1 MVQKLTTSYIKNRKH
16 LLSHGDR
23 KLRTIA
29 LKMIDA
35 ALEASNPYQATKE
48 LVRLDGNLLHVG
60 PYIYDLVKWR
70 NIYVIGTGKATF
82 PIARALEE
90 VLGDRIT
97 QGLVVLKKGQTG
109 RLHRIKT
116 IEASHPIPDAN
127 GLRGALKMLQLA
139 SSVQEGDIVFACI
152 TGGSSALLPLPV
164 DSVTLAE
171 KKKVN
176 RLLLSSGASI
186 FEINA
191 VRKHLSKIKG
201 GRLAQA
207 VFPAELINLTVSD
220 VIGDPLDYI
229 TDPTVPDTSTF
240 EDALRT
246 LRKYDLLNRV
256 PSSVR
261 KYLYTAG
268 PKHETPKDFGPMSY
282 HNFVLAN
289 NDSACE
295 AAATTARSL
304 GLRPMLLSTLFDG
317 ESREL
322 GRSFAAIAK
331 EIRRSGRPLKPPC
344 VLIGGGETVVTLN
357 RNFGQGGP
365 NQEFVMSAVLNMEG
379 QEKFIVVGIDT
390 DGTDGPTIAAGAMAD
405 VSTAAAAG
413 AKAVDLH
420 KSLESHQVFSALM
433 SLDELIVSGET
444 GTNVNDLKF
453 LIVA

>member
-1 MVQKLTTSYIKNRKH
+1 
-16 LLSHGDR
+16 
-23 KLRTIA
+23 
-29 LKMIDA
+29 MIDA
-35 ALEASNPYQATKE
+35 ALEASNPYHAVKE
-48 LVRLDGNLLHVG
+48 LVRLGGHVLHVG
-60 PYIYDLVKWR
+60 PRRYDLSRWR

-90 VLGDRIT
+90 ILGDRIT

-109 RLHRIKT
+109 RLQRIKI

-127 GLRGALKMLQLA
+127 GLRGALQMLQLA
-139 SSVQEGDIVFACI
+139 TSAHEGDIVFACI

-164 DSVTLAE
+164 DSVSLTE

-176 RLLLSSGASI
+176 RLLLSCGASI

-191 VRKHLSKIKG
+191 VRKHLSKVKG

-220 VIGDPLDYI
+220 VVGDPLDYI

-240 EDALRT
+240 KDALEV
-246 LRKYDLLNRV
+246 LRKYDLVRKV

-261 KYLYTAG
+261 KYLKKAD
-268 PKHETPKDFGPMSY
+268 PERETPKDFGGMPY

-295 AAATTARSL
+295 AVATAAESL
-304 GLRPMLLSTLFDG
+304 GLRPMILSTRFDG

-322 GRSFAAIAK
+322 GKNFAAIAK
-331 EIRRSGRPLKPPC
+331 EIRRSGKPLKPPC
-344 VLIGGGETVVTLN
+344 AIIGGGETVVTLD
-357 RNFGQGGP
+357 RNFGKGGP
-365 NQEFVMSAVLNMEG
+365 NQEFVVSTLLNMEG
-379 QEKFIVVGIDT
+379 QKDFVVVGLDT
-390 DGTDGPTIAAGAMAD
+390 DGTDGPTTGAGAVAD
-405 VSTAAAAG
+405 ASTGALAE
-413 AKAVDLH
+413 AKAVDLSKALGAH
-420 KSLESHQVFSALM
+420 AAFPALASLNEVIITGQ
-433 SLDELIVSGET
+433 T

-453 LIVA
+453 LILI